1 MSKISG
7 SGHVLTLTDGTYD
20 DGRMYLQK
28 RETVKECTGGRP
40 VGEPPILKSDAC
52 YLSSNISDKSVE
64 VRKRECT
71 LI

>member
-7 SGHVLTLTDGTYD
+7 PRHVLTLTNGTYV

-28 RETVKECTGGRP
+28 RKIVKERIDGAL
-40 VGEPPILKSDAC
+40 VGEPPMLKSDAC
-52 YLSSNISDKSVE
+52 YLSSNISDKSVNM
-64 VRKRECT
+64 RKRECT